1 MLVSSY
7 TQLKDVLCIKLG
19 KEILT
24 EVLKLFLVYLL
35 RALTLALE
43 PLKSHSVVVVAAQVV
58 ERWHSV
64 RAGQV
69 QILGQT

>member
-24 EVLKLFLVYLL
+24 EVLKLFQVYLL
-35 RALTLALE
+35 RALSLALE
-43 PLKSHSVVVVAAQVV
+43 PLKGHSAV
-58 ERWHSV
+58 ELARSFSSL
-64 RAGQV
+64 RQAGAF
-69 QILGQT
+69 TFSFRRP